1 MSENYFD
8 YFEDED
14 ENFADQE
21 KHFEFEDDEY
31 YPSTEEYNRIHKQK
45 YNYFQHSSGELQTG
59 IQQP

>member
-45 YNYFQHSSGELQTG
+45 YNYF
-59 IQQP
+59 